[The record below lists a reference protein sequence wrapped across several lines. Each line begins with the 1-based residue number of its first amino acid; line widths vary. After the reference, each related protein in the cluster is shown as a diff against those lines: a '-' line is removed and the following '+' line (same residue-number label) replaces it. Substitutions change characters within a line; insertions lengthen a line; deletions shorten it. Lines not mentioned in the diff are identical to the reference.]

1 MSHATI
7 GNRLRDIRRDAGF
20 TQDEIAAALGMTQ
33 SMVMQIERGTKQL
46 SLLNA
51 AKLAEMLGC
60 SINDLLGEDHHERET
75 GNA

>member
-7 GNRLRDIRRDAGF
+7 GNRLRDIRRDAGY
-20 TQDEIAAALGMTQ
+20 TQDEIATALGMTQ
-33 SMVMQIERGTKQL
+33 SMVLQIERGTKQL

-60 SINDLLGEDHHERET
+60 NIEDLLEEEHHEGKT

>member
-7 GNRLRDIRRDAGF
+7 GSTLRERRKDAGY
-20 TQDEIAAALGMTQ
+20 TQDEVAKVLGVNQT
-33 SMVMQIERGTKQL
+33 MVLQIERGTKQL

-51 AKLAEMLGC
+51 AKLAELFGC
-60 SINDLLGEDHHERET
+60 SIDDLLGGGPHERKT

>member
-7 GNRLRDIRRDAGF
+7 GNRLRDIRRDAGY
-20 TQDEIAAALGMTQ
+20 TQDEIATALGMTQ
-33 SMVMQIERGTKQL
+33 SMVLQIERGTKQL

-60 SINDLLGEDHHERET
+60 NIEDLLEEEHHERKT
-75 GNA
+75 GDA

>member
-7 GNRLRDIRRDAGF
+7 GSTLRERRKDAGY
-20 TQDEIAAALGMTQ
+20 TQDEVAKVLGVNQT
-33 SMVMQIERGTKQL
+33 MVLQIERGTKQL

-51 AKLAEMLGC
+51 AKLAELFGC
-60 SINDLLGEDHHERET
+60 SIDDLLGEVPHEGKT

>member
-7 GNRLRDIRRDAGF
+7 GNTLRERRKDAGY
-20 TQDEIAAALGMTQ
+20 TQDEVARVLGVNQT
-33 SMVMQIERGTKQL
+33 MVLQIERGTKQL

-51 AKLAEMLGC
+51 AKLADLFGC
-60 SINDLLGEDHHERET
+60 TIEDLLGGSHERET

>member
-20 TQDEIAAALGMTQ
+20 TQEEIAAALGMTQ
-33 SMVMQIERGTKQL
+33 SMVLQIERGTKQL

-60 SINDLLGEDHHERET
+60 NIKDLLGEESHEHCEQS
-75 GNA
+75 